1 MWYKL
6 LDTTVYLTY
15 MVQLMVS
22 SVGKIKLTQK
32 IVFIND
38 LPPRKEKGLFFK
50 KRFKSEVNQFKHFNP
65 TRLILNPEKPL
76 SSKQDYCTVDIQY
89 LTVGGRLKSKTSVLP
104 WTGCMG

>member
-38 LPPRKEKGLFFK
+38 LPPRKEKRTFFK
-50 KRFKSEVNQFKHFNP
+50 KD
-65 TRLILNPEKPL
+65 
-76 SSKQDYCTVDIQY
+76 SSQ
-89 LTVGGRLKSKTSVLP
+89 RRTSSNIS
-104 WTGCMG
+104 TQQGSY